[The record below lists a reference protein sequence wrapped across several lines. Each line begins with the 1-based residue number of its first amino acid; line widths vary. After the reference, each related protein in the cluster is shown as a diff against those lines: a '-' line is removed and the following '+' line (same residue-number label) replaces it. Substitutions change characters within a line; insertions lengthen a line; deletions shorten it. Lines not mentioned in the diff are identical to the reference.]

1 MNEFQIAI
9 MHIIR
14 YVDEKFGVD
23 KELMKDMGLIEDL
36 VKKATPKTPYKPLG
50 GRDHNGFPIDG
61 VCESC
66 GKVVK
71 KYCSCSNNDCRQAID
86 WSKDE

>member
-1 MNEFQIAI
+1 MNKYEEAYYEMHRLFRQIPYAVNVI
-9 MHIIR
+9 KTLPLQEL
-14 YVDEKFGVD
+14 VDR
-23 KELMKDMGLIEDL
+23 
-36 VKKATPKTPYKPLG
+36 ATPKTPYKPLG

-61 VCESC
+61 VCGSC